1 MPELNSIKKPEL
13 FIQAFFIICSVKPT
27 DADRLGGM

>member
-1 MPELNSIKKPEL
+1 MEAENYFPSNGTEGME
-13 FIQAFFIICSVKPT
+13 FIGWSVKPT